1 VSAEKVIKPRLGP
14 DCFIAPGAWV
24 MGDVRLGAES
34 NVWYGCVL
42 RGDINSVEVG
52 EGSNIQD
59 LSVLHVTRE
68 LPCVVGSW
76 VTVGH
81 RVILHGCVVEDRCLI
96 GMGAIVL
103 NEAVI
108 GRGSVIGA
116 GSVVT
121 ERTIIPPDSLV
132 LGTPGKVVRT
142 LKEGENPAVEIAG
155 EYIQVA
161 REHQQGNYP
170 VVVPNFNETHLKL
183 EKDKGKKKS

>member
-42 RGDINSVEVG
+42 RG
-52 EGSNIQD
+52 QD

-108 GRGSVIGA
+108 GRGSGIGS

-142 LKEGENPAVEIAG
+142 LKQGENPAVAIAE